1 MEPNKNIKNKI
12 SEFFAKM
19 TSSKLFQN
27 TKSFIKVHKIWSII
41 IAVVIIA
48 AGYFTVS
55 KISSSGST
63 IQYTFQRVTR
73 GNLVVSVAGSGQ
85 VSTLSQ
91 IDIKPNTTGQ
101 SQTLG
106 QIISVNVKNG
116 DYVKAGQVVA
126 VLDGKNAL
134 QSLNQAESSVTSAQ
148 ASYDK
153 LTGGLTDAQQ
163 FSLNNSLTSAQTSL
177 TNAKQNILLQLRSAY
192 ETVSGDVYLNTDS
205 FFTNPTTANPVITL
219 AGVNFTSQQYQND
232 VNQGRYN
239 IQSILNN
246 WNNTITEQESM
257 DASSTTDDYIVGSIN
272 QTISDLNTV
281 RNYFD
286 DMTTLFSLYS
296 VSSNSS
302 GQSSIDS
309 DRGTASSA
317 RGNIDSLISSLTST
331 LQSYN
336 NDITQLQQAEQNY
349 SIQQEPASAD
359 DVAVSKANLENAE
372 SNLATAQQT
381 YQSRIITA
389 PFDGQIGG
397 LNAEVGQ
404 VVSSSDSLGTLI
416 TSDKVINVTLN
427 EIDAAKVSAG
437 DAVAITFDALPG
449 VADTG
454 KVTYIDPLGTVSQG
468 VVSYAVQISM
478 DTQDTQVETGMT
490 AEVTITTT
498 EHDNTLVI
506 PTSAIQT
513 SGGKKYVLI
522 ANIPMTN
529 STSSASSTSRSFA
542 TSSYN
547 FASTTRA
554 SSSRQFGSSST
565 NRTVS
570 SASITTQYPV
580 VKVQITTGISNDT
593 TTEVL
598 TGITAGQLVVTK
610 TTTVKSSTTATKS
623 AATSATTSV
632 GGGAGGFTGGGG
644 FGGGA
649 AMISGGTGG
658 YGGGA
663 RGL

>member
-1 MEPNKNIKNKI
+1 MEPNNKMNSTSKFFKNM
-12 SEFFAKM
+12 A
-19 TSSKLFQN
+19 SSKIFQS
-27 TKSFIKVHKIWSII
+27 TKSFIKVHKIWSIV
-41 IAVVIIA
+41 IAVAIIA
-48 AGYFTVS
+48 AGYFGFS

-73 GNLVVSVAGSGQ
+73 GNLVISVAGSGQ

-91 IDIKPNTTGQ
+91 VDIKPNTTGQ
-101 SQTLG
+101 TQTLG
-106 QIISVNVKNG
+106 QITSVEVKNG

-126 VLDGKNAL
+126 ILDGKNAL
-134 QSLNQAESSVTSAQ
+134 QALNQAQSSVMSSQ

-153 LTGGLTDAQQ
+153 LTGGLTDAQL
-163 FSLNNSLTSAQTSL
+163 FSLNNSLTSAQTTLS
-177 TNAKQNILLQLRSAY
+177 NAKQNILIQLQSAY
-192 ETVSGDVYLNTDS
+192 TSVTNDVYLNTDS
-205 FFTNPTTANPVITL
+205 FFTNPTTANPTINID
-219 AGVNFTSQQYQND
+219 GVNFTNQQYQNN

-239 IQSILNN
+239 IQAILSA
-246 WNNTITEQESM
+246 WDNTIQEQENM
-257 DASSTTDDYIVGSIN
+257 IAASTTDDYIIGSIN

-296 VSSNSS
+296 VSSDSS
-302 GQSSIDS
+302 GQSSINS
-309 DRGTASSA
+309 DKGTASSA

-336 NDITQLQQAEQNY
+336 NNITQLQQDQENF
-349 SIQQEPASAD
+349 SIQQEPPSAD
-359 DVAVSKANLENAE
+359 DVAVAKASLDNAEANLT
-372 SNLATAQQT
+372 TAQQA
-381 YQSRIITA
+381 YDSRIITA

-397 LNAEVGQ
+397 LNASVGQ
-404 VVSSSDSLGTLI
+404 EVSSSDSLGTLI
-416 TSDKVINVTLN
+416 TSQKVINVTLN

-437 DAVAITFDALPG
+437 DAVAITFDALPN
-449 VADTG
+449 VSMTG
-454 KVTYIDPLGTVSQG
+454 KVSYIDPLGTVSQG

-478 DTQDTQVETGMT
+478 DTQNSQIETGMT

-498 EHDNTLVI
+498 EHDNTLII

-522 ANIPMTN
+522 ANIPMIN
-529 STSSASSTSRSFA
+529 GTSSASTTRSFA

-554 SSSRQFGSSST
+554 SSSRQFGSSSAS
-565 NRTVS
+565 RTLS

-623 AATSATTSV
+623 AATSATTRVS
-632 GGGAGGFTGGGG
+632 GGAGGFTGGGG

-649 AMISGGTGG
+649 AMISGGAGG
-658 YGGGA
+658 GSYGGA